1 MCGQHRTAGLTGV
14 GGGAGARVVGCWGSQ
29 LRCGVPPG
37 DEESRTVSCERRRL
51 PRNALIKLEVGLG
64 LLEEV
69 PVRRRLGRLVPAG
82 RSAGGG
88 DRRWLGGLADM
99 AKDALHW
106 DGLGDEGDDAHVR
119 PAAGTDQGQGLEQP
133 GQQHHPEIARRGS
146 SIRRRGGRGCGELG
160 RCARVVGQVT
170 PQDDGRRPQGRV
182 GREHAMVAMAM
193 PPGRRDQRREMVDQL
208 QWGERQ
214 RRGAIALGLR

>member
-14 GGGAGARVVGCWGSQ
+14 GGGAGARVVGCWGVH
-29 LRCGVPPG
+29 LRGRAPRG

-69 PVRRRLGRLVPAG
+69 PVRRRLGRLVPGG

-99 AKDALHW
+99 GEEALH
-106 DGLGDEGDDAHVR
+106 
-119 PAAGTDQGQGLEQP
+119 
-133 GQQHHPEIARRGS
+133 
-146 SIRRRGGRGCGELG
+146 RGGVSVR
-160 RCARVVGQVT
+160 
-170 PQDDGRRPQGRV
+170 
-182 GREHAMVAMAM
+182 MS
-193 PPGRRDQRREMVDQL
+193 
-208 QWGERQ
+208 
-214 RRGAIALGLR
+214 AIGGKPAPL